1 MQPFYIITC
10 PCMQVVTYN
19 ANLQQLAN
27 IRVNFV
33 YNDAGYITVTS
44 SVRNMN
50 VKW

>member
-1 MQPFYIITC
+1 VIT
-10 PCMQVVTYN
+10 QVVTYN